1 MTNDTKTNSTTT
13 NRTGDSTTS
22 AAGTW
27 VAVGPAGAVG
37 SIHRAPDGFHVEL
50 FGRRSTG
57 GVFPSLGS
65 AKSAVHAAMG
75 PHADRPE
82 FRAH

>member
-1 MTNDTKTNSTTT
+1 MTNNTTT
-13 NRTGDSTTS
+13 AGS
-22 AAGTW
+22 ATW

-37 SIHRAPDGFHVEL
+37 SIHREPDGFHVEL
-50 FGRRSTG
+50 YGRRGTG
-57 GVFPSLGS
+57 SVFPSLDS

-75 PHADRPE
+75 PLADRPE